1 MAELSLQE
9 AAKYNKRRTAADH
22 ALIYAMATALGTV
35 RYVEQSGSSYMR
47 GASCLDADGIQRM
60 FLAAGRAYI
69 HHPESEALLTAGGIR
84 VTHGA
89 TDDQRV
95 VLFSNAGGSNEVS
108 RSSRNDAARPTCP
121 TCWTEL
127 PATGICDNC

>member
-35 RYVEQSGSSYMR
+35 RYVERTGSSYMK
-47 GASCLDADGIQRM
+47 GASCLDADGIEEM

-69 HHPESEALLTAGGIR
+69 HHPESEALLTAAGIK
-84 VTHGA
+84 VTRGV
-89 TDDQRV
+89 TDDQRI
-95 VLFSNAGGSNEVS
+95 VLFSNAGGSNDVT
-108 RSSRNDAARPTCP
+108 RSSRDDAPRPSCP
-121 TCWTEL
+121 TCWMEL
-127 PATGICDNC
+127 PATGVCDNC